1 MENIPI
7 SYFTEGKTHKER
19 IDNYT
24 NKLSS
29 GELPNDL
36 NSDELKVLKYI
47 LSSPEGMI
55 MISKAVQVPLHFL
68 LGGDENDPFYWECIE
83 WVKAHGE
90 YKESENY

>member
-19 IDNYT
+19 MDNYT
-24 NKLSS
+24 DKLSS

-36 NSDELKVLKYI
+36 NSDELKVLKHI

-55 MISKAVQVPLHFL
+55 MMSKAVHVPLLFL
-68 LGGDENDPFYWECIE
+68 LGGDENDPFYKECIE
-83 WVKAHGE
+83 WAKAHGE
-90 YKESENY
+90 YKEP